1 MSEQAIV
8 TMPRDIV
15 EYDDDDDLLELAAE
29 DSDDVD
35 DEYKVWFPTEYIVG
49 ILGHRGGG
57 KSAALAHYLFNCLA
71 AGCNVFT
78 NLELYPDKLGIDNKP
93 YPLDLNNILNFD
105 MSLEQA
111 VLGIEEI
118 GTWVERKRAMSTT
131 SILLEKFWQLIIRKR
146 GLRIFF
152 TNQSPLLPGG
162 LSEQTDIVHQAF
174 DVFFCDWAREYD
186 IAKGTTF
193 YYMTTDRTGLFGM
206 PGRTWK
212 VSLRK
217 ANRLWGTFNTYQ
229 MFDPYQW
236 ARKTMIKGGEQV
248 IDIESGESYSASE
261 EGIRAW
267 QKNVSAYSI
276 ALTKIIGSYESA
288 GFIDMADRHEALTD
302 LPDRYVFSVHQLRKG
317 LTNLKGTKRKQA
329 EGAYNELFALASQ
342 GQLARFGPR
351 HESIEL
357 AKPVP
362 ADQQEAQ
369 YE

>member
-1 MSEQAIV
+1 MSEQAIA
-8 TMPRDIV
+8 TMPREIV
-15 EYDDDDDLLELAAE
+15 ECDDDDDLLELAAE
-29 DSDDVD
+29 DSDDVA
-35 DEYKVWFPTEYIVG
+35 DEYKIWFPTEYIVG

-57 KSAALAHYLFNCLA
+57 KSGALAYYLFNCLA

-78 NLELYPDKLGIDNKP
+78 NLELYPEKLGIDNKP

-174 DVFFCDWAREYD
+174 DVFFCDWAREYN

-206 PGRTWK
+206 QGRTWR
-212 VSLRK
+212 VALRK

-248 IDIESGESYSASE
+248 IDIDSGESYSASE

-267 QKNVSAYSI
+267 QKDVSAYSI

-288 GFIDMADRHEALTD
+288 GFMDMAEKHKAINT
-302 LPDRYVFSVHQLRKG
+302 LPDRYVFSVHELRKG
-317 LTNLKGTKRKQA
+317 LTNLKGAKRKQA
-329 EGAYNELFALASQ
+329 EGAYNELLTLASQ

-357 AKPVP
+357 ARPVTVE
-362 ADQQEAQ
+362 QEEQ

>member
-1 MSEQAIV
+1 MSEQAIE
-8 TMPRDIV
+8 TLPGEIE
-15 EYDDDDDLLELAAE
+15 EYEDDDVLLELAAE
-29 DSDDVD
+29 DSDEVA

-57 KSAALAHYLFNCLA
+57 KSAALAYYLFNCLA

-78 NLELYPDKLGIDNKP
+78 NLELYPEKLGINNKP

-152 TNQSPLLPGG
+152 TNQSPMLPGG
-162 LSEQTDIVHQAF
+162 LSEQTDIVQQAF

-206 PGRTWK
+206 QGRTWR
-212 VSLRK
+212 VALRK

-248 IDIESGESYSASE
+248 IDIDSGESYSASE

-267 QKNVSAYSI
+267 QKDVSAYSI

-288 GFIDMADRHEALTD
+288 GFMDMAAQHKAINE
-302 LPDRYVFSVHQLRKG
+302 LPDRYVFSVHELRKG
-317 LTNLKGTKRKQA
+317 LTNLKGARRKQA
-329 EGAYNELFALASQ
+329 EGVYNELFSLANQ
-342 GQLARFGPR
+342 GQLARFGPG
-351 HESIEL
+351 HTVIEL
-357 AKPVP
+357 AKPVV
-362 ADQQEAQ
+362 ADQQEAG